1 MLTHLGRGLVKVRV
15 VTAAVLCALMT
26 IGPVAL
32 RSNAAPETPASGVTG
47 LPIFSYTRT
56 NTTPLPWDATALK
69 FVMNGT
75 TMAGSPFVSLTPDG
89 NTLIAWRVPTGTI
102 MASVLKAGGVYRTLC
117 IQCQSPLIPTAASD
131 PVVIYDAQNQM
142 RVLFLTASG
151 HLVIVSAWGDPN
163 LGITHFR
170 SATSDTT
177 WTWRDLTAFSGAT
190 FAAMPSV
197 VLRSASLAIAG
208 RTTANHFVLLRTPL
222 QWRKSPSANDIRDLT
237 TVTNDGGIKDSPQWI
252 PGTNTAIVT
261 VASGHITQY
270 RLADDCFSVP
280 LTCSAVT
287 TQDITQATGSPV
299 LVSKLSLTPTTTGV
313 ALAGL
318 SATGVATVVLGTGS
332 SGIYTWNDID
342 ISTPSSAPSLDGDPF
357 ITRNGTTI
365 YVAAKA
371 RNWGDLFILSNE
383 TGPNTWKSV
392 DVSITGGSDARTVGG
407 GIAGIV
413 NAGSLTLYA
422 GGVATPPPTGTG
434 LYAIPQNKNSAAL
447 ADGWPSIGITGGL
460 GTMATPWV
468 AVKSTTYDIKNSQDF
483 LVGKAIADSHKRS
496 AWLSFWTVSGPVR
509 GEKVTPDVYYNHA
522 FASGV
527 AVAATIGKYRAAGLG
542 LKPDWV
548 IIDPEGY
555 PDLHSCLDG
564 VNTIAPWCPA
574 WSPKL
579 WAAYANGWA
588 DGLASID
595 TTLKPGIYASQNEYK
610 LGGMSALTM
619 PVFAAVAFKWFST
632 SLSADA
638 AAGASSVIVK
648 DSSGLYAGQKFYF
661 RDSSGAEFTQIANT
675 YNGRDL
681 IVPLVAPLKKT
692 HASKVVVN
700 GISPPLRLSTTK
712 GSNLIGYIAFGSSN
726 ACLAV
731 PWQIQLFNSAPW
743 SGLYNTLQ
751 FDGGVYCRPTG
762 N

>member
-1 MLTHLGRGLVKVRV
+1 VLTHLGRGRVKVRV
-15 VTAAVLCALMT
+15 VTAAILCALT
-26 IGPVAL
+26 ALGPVAL
-32 RSNAAPETPASGVTG
+32 RSNAAPEKPAAVASG

-56 NTTPLPWDATALK
+56 NATPLPWDATALK
-69 FVMNGT
+69 SMMGGT
-75 TMAGSPFVSLTPDG
+75 TMAGSPFVSLTPDA
-89 NTLIAWRVPTGTI
+89 NSLIAWREPAGSIMVATI
-102 MASVLKAGGVYRTLC
+102 KPGGVFRTLC
-117 IQCQSPLIPTAASD
+117 VQCQSPLIPDAASD
-131 PVVIYDAQNQM
+131 PVVIYDALSQM
-142 RVLFLTASG
+142 RVLYLTATG
-151 HLVIVSAWGDPN
+151 HLIIVSAWGDPT

-170 SATSDTT
+170 SVTSDTL
-177 WTWRDLTAFSGAT
+177 WTWRDLSVASGTT

-197 VLRSASLAIAG
+197 ALRTAALSIIG
-208 RTTANHFVLLRTPL
+208 RTAANHLVLMRTPL
-222 QWRKSPSANDIRDLT
+222 QWRKSPATTDLRDLT
-237 TVTNDGGIKDSPQWI
+237 AVANDGGIKDSPQWI
-252 PGTNTAIVT
+252 PGTNTAIAT
-261 VASGHITQY
+261 AASGHITQY
-270 RLADDCFSVP
+270 RLAADCLIVP
-280 LTCSAVT
+280 ATCSAVT
-287 TQDITQATGSPV
+287 TQDITQATGSPA
-299 LVSKLSLTPTTTGV
+299 LVSKLSLALTSTGV

-318 SATGVATVVLGTGS
+318 TSSGVAILVRGTGS
-332 SGIYTWNDID
+332 AGIYTWNDID
-342 ISTPSSAPSLDGDPF
+342 ISTPSSAPSLDSDPF
-357 ITRNGTTI
+357 ITSNGTTL
-365 YVAAKA
+365 YLAAMA
-371 RNWGDLFILSNE
+371 RNWGDLFIISNE
-383 TGPNTWKSV
+383 SGPNTWKSV

-407 GIAGIV
+407 GISGIV

-434 LYAIPQNKNSAAL
+434 LYAIPQNKNTTAL

-460 GTMATPWV
+460 GTMSAPWV

-483 LVGKAIADSHKRS
+483 LVGKAIADSHKRA

-509 GEKVTPDVYYNHA
+509 GEKVTADVYYNHA

-527 AVAATIGKYRAAGLG
+527 AVATTIGKYRAAGLG

-588 DGLASID
+588 AGLASID

-632 SLSADA
+632 SLTADA
-638 AAGASSVIVK
+638 AVGASSVIVR
-648 DSSGLYAGQKFYF
+648 DSSGLFAGQKFYF
-661 RDSSGAEFTQIANT
+661 RDSAGAEFTQIANT

-681 IVPLVAPLKKT
+681 IVPLVAPLKKA
-692 HASKVVVN
+692 HANKVVVN

-751 FDGGVYCRPTG
+751 FDGGVYCRPSG